1 MKRSVLALCFFL
13 AALMV
18 QANGIQEDVDFTG
31 EKARTSYAFGMMVG
45 NDLKQTGLEID
56 YSAFME
62 GLRSAMEQLQ
72 TVMDRDEALETV
84 QNAFENA
91 VRKQSVELQAKE
103 NAFLA
108 ETASLNGINITNSGL
123 LYMVLKEGSG
133 PKPTINSIVRVH
145 YEGVLASGVVFDSS
159 YARDEPEE
167 IPLNMVIPGWAE
179 GIMLMNV
186 GSKYRL
192 YIPSSMAYGERGAG
206 QIIPPFST
214 LIFTVELL
222 DIVPED
228 IPYAAGDDEEEA
240 FED

>member
-1 MKRSVLALCFFL
+1 MKRSILALGFFL
-13 AALMV
+13 AALLV
-18 QANGIQEDVDFTG
+18 QANGIQEDIDFTG

-56 YSAFME
+56 YFAFME

-91 VRKQSVELQAKE
+91 VRKQSAELQAQE
-103 NAFLA
+103 NTFLA
-108 ETASLNGINITNSGL
+108 ETASLQGINITSSGL

-133 PKPTINSIVRVH
+133 PKPTINNIVRVH
-145 YEGVLASGVVFDSS
+145 YEGVLASGMVFDSS
-159 YARDEPEE
+159 YVRDEPEE

-228 IPYAAGDDEEEA
+228 IPYAANDDDEEA
-240 FED
+240 FEE

>member
-1 MKRSVLALCFFL
+1 MALT
-13 AALMV
+13 V
-18 QANGIQEDVDFTG
+18 QAKGIQEDIDFTG

-62 GLRSAMEQLQ
+62 GLRSAMEQEQ

-91 VRKQSVELQAKE
+91 VRKQSAELQSKE
-103 NAFLA
+103 SAFLA
-108 ETASLNGINITNSGL
+108 ETASLDGVNATNSGL

-133 PKPTINSIVRVH
+133 PKPTINDIVQVH
-145 YEGVLASGVVFDSS
+145 YEGVLASGAVFDSS
-159 YARDEPEE
+159 YDRGEPEE

-228 IPYAAGDDEEEA
+228 VPYTEDDEKDDEE
-240 FED
+240 D